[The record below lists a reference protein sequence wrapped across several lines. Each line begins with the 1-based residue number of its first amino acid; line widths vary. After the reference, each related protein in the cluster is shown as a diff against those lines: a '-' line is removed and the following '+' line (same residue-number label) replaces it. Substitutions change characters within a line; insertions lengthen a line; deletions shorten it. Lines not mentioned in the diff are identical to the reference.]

1 MSSPIEPFIE
11 SAIER
16 MDKSVQHFL
25 DETRGIRTGRAS
37 AGLLD
42 SVRVDYYGQKTPL
55 GQIANVSV
63 ADSRCLL
70 VKPFDAGV
78 LKDIERSILASDLGL
93 NPTIE
98 SGALRINIPALSQ
111 EQRHKLA
118 SRVKSLSEDARVA
131 MRNVRRD
138 VLREIE
144 VEAKDKNRDV
154 VLSEDDVKQG
164 KTRVQDV
171 LKEHET
177 KIDELCKNKSEEIMT
192 V

>member
-1 MSSPIEPFIE
+1 MSSPIEPFVE

-42 SVRVDYYGQKTPL
+42 NVRVDYYGQKTPL
-55 GQIANVSV
+55 NQIANVSV
-63 ADSRCLL
+63 ADARCLL
-70 VKPFDAGV
+70 VKPFDAAA
-78 LKDIERSILASDLGL
+78 LKDIEKAILASDLGL
-93 NPTIE
+93 NPAIE
-98 SGALRINIPALSQ
+98 GGSLRINIPALSQ
-111 EQRHKLA
+111 EQRQKLA
-118 SRVKSLSEDARVA
+118 GRVKSLGEDARVS

-138 VLREIE
+138 VLRELE
-144 VEAKDKNRDV
+144 TEAKDKNRDV

-164 KTRVQDV
+164 KDRIQDV
-171 LKEHET
+171 LKEHES

>member
-63 ADSRCLL
+63 ADPRCLL

-111 EQRHKLA
+111 EQRQKLA

-144 VEAKDKNRDV
+144 VEAKDKDRDV

-164 KTRVQDV
+164 KTRIQDV

>member
-1 MSSPIEPFIE
+1 MSSPIENFVE

-42 SVRVDYYGQKTPL
+42 NVRVDYYGQKTPL
-55 GQIANVSV
+55 SQIANVSV
-63 ADSRCLL
+63 ADARCLL
-70 VKPFDAGV
+70 VKPFDGSA
-78 LKDIERSILASDLGL
+78 LKDIEKAIMASDLGL
-93 NPTIE
+93 NPAIE
-98 SGALRINIPALSQ
+98 GGSLRINIPALSQ
-111 EQRHKLA
+111 EQRQKMA
-118 SRVKSLSEDARVA
+118 GRVKSLGEDARVA

-138 VLREIE
+138 ILREIE
-144 VEAKDKNRDV
+144 TEAKDKSRDV
-154 VLSEDDVKQG
+154 VLSEDDVKEG

-171 LKEHET
+171 LKEHES

>member
-1 MSSPIEPFIE
+1 MSSPIEPFVE

-55 GQIANVSV
+55 SQIANVSV

-70 VKPFDAGV
+70 VKPFDNGV
-78 LKDIERSILASDLGL
+78 LKDIEKSILASDLGL
-93 NPTIE
+93 NPAIE
-98 SGALRINIPALSQ
+98 AGALRINIPALSQ
-111 EQRHKLA
+111 EQRQKLA

-164 KTRVQDV
+164 KTRIQDV